1 MKQIKRFLLA
11 VLCAAPF
18 GGAVAAP
25 VATTAGSNLTAY
37 NPNVSLTGNQWVTA
51 MNPRNLNS
59 GQKVEADFG
68 NCNALILRCAQ
79 PKCSGTGCA
88 DASVATSIVT
98 GCIQAND
105 TCKQYADQG
114 LTEYI
119 VGQLVASS
127 SAKADAAA
135 LAVETAKAQAAAA
148 QQNSQQLQ
156 QMQNQMQMQMQQMQ
170 NEMAN
175 QNAATIE
182 KLQNALDEQKALNA
196 AAQQPAQ
203 PAQTSS
209 VSPELTTTQQVAI
222 DNGISAEIM
231 VRQQINGQ
239 IMTEIEN
246 AETQL
251 KTLKATMYQPGG
263 TSIFTYAGCDSMGNG
278 CTGPKRVRRFK
289 ELANG
294 FFEPYDAVYDHLY
307 DALITAQTVG
317 VDINDI
323 YMMMNDACNVWGQY
337 ACSDATKYEVEYY
350 DNDAKTCVDGVSKHA
365 ANTHVRGGLSCM
377 DGQAVPPEDDVRCM
391 LIGKME
397 NSADP
402 DLKWDFLNPSY
413 GAIYNEQGEK
423 IDQKNMV
430 RVGCQSARLAILPG
444 RRRSA
449 KQASVDIDTLQ
460 LMVNQDAPTNCYS
473 HDENRT
479 GADCVNW
486 CNRSDTN
493 NSNKDTK
500 SNLDRWIISKSLD
513 ANICTETDLY
523 TEFNGQVCDD
533 STAYVSPDLTLCSV
547 HAYNIGAE
555 SNGDLKDST
564 TRSEMND
571 IIAKKATVIT
581 QQMYKQYDTLE
592 KMVKKLKVQLEK
604 AVLTSTLQVAGAKS
618 ERDSGSS
625 SSSNSRLTGVSLDG
639 ASNCNDSF
647 SIDDTLQCLQD
658 NYRKIQTASANGT
671 KLSKDITEQLKADSK
686 VTQSTQASLI
696 SCTAKMKVATDCN
709 YITQVSGF
717 QKCLNAQATDIRTLL
732 NCREQ
737 EKTKNTWPQFSK

>member
-79 PKCSGTGCA
+79 PKCSGTGCS

-156 QMQNQMQMQMQQMQ
+156 DMQIKMQQMQ

-175 QNAATIE
+175 QNAATIAE
-182 KLQNALDEQKALNA
+182 LKNALEEQKALNA

-203 PAQTSS
+203 PVQTSS

-337 ACSDATKYEVEYY
+337 ACSDQDEYKVEYY
-350 DNDAKTCVDGVSKHA
+350 NSDSDKTCVGGVSK
-365 ANTHVRGGLSCM
+365 NVSGKHVRGGLSCM

-413 GAIYNEQGEK
+413 GAIYNEQGGK

-473 HDENRT
+473 HNESK
-479 GADCVNW
+479 GKDCLNW
-486 CNRSDTN
+486 CYD
-493 NSNKDTK
+493 KDAK
-500 SNLDRWIISKSLD
+500 IDKWIISKSLD
-513 ANICTETDLY
+513 TKICSEEDLY
-523 TEFNGQVCDD
+523 SNFIGKACDD
-533 STAYVSPDLTLCSV
+533 STAYVSPYLTLCSV
-547 HAYNIGAE
+547 HAYNIGKT
-555 SNGDLKDST
+555 SNNDIKDAT
-564 TRSEMND
+564 IRSEMND

-618 ERDSGSS
+618 ERDSGS

-696 SCTAKMKVATDCN
+696 NCTAKMKVATDCN